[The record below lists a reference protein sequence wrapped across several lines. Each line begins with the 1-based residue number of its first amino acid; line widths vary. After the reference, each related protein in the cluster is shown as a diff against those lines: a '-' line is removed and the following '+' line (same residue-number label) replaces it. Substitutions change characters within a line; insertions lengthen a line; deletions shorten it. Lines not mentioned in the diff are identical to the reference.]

1 MLEECRAGCPEG
13 TDEECEMY
21 GIGMVC
27 YDLTG
32 NDLICEEPNVGV
44 KEKGDPQTVS
54 CTEYRI
60 EHSLSSFFRHA
71 DPSMFSAGADPIT
84 MTCLPPVPNA
94 VLKPLNVT
102 KVKFASRD
110 RNA

>member
-1 MLEECRAGCPEG
+1 MICFNMSEEEQSCNTTGVGIKDPVDSKMLWCGSSWNNVLEECRAGCPEG

-54 CTEYRI
+54 FTEYRI
-60 EHSLSSFFRHA
+60 EIR
-71 DPSMFSAGADPIT
+71 
-84 MTCLPPVPNA
+84 
-94 VLKPLNVT
+94 
-102 KVKFASRD
+102 
-110 RNA
+110 